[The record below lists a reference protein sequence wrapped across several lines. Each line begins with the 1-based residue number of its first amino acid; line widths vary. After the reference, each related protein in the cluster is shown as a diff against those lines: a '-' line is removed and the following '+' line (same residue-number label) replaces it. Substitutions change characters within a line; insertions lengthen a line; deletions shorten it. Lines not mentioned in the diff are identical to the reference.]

1 MTSCSVISHNTGI
14 LTSFYELKINLR
26 KDEAAAALISDAN
39 KFLEKQEMAGKR
51 DQGMS
56 IPLLMQNKV
65 PEGFEEEEGALKVDV
80 RPESSKLEDYDE
92 VPVGEFYHLWRNRY
106 AISVK
111 MTSSTFISEQ
121 FGIAMLRGMGFK
133 EEEGIG
139 KTKQK
144 IDQIKIEVRPKG
156 LGLGAIPVKKKIE
169 AVKAD
174 AKDQVLTVS
183 KSWILISWNLCI

>member
-1 MTSCSVISHNTGI
+1 
-14 LTSFYELKINLR
+14 
-26 KDEAAAALISDAN
+26 
-39 KFLEKQEMAGKR
+39 
-51 DQGMS
+51 
-56 IPLLMQNKV
+56 
-65 PEGFEEEEGALKVDV
+65 
-80 RPESSKLEDYDE
+80 
-92 VPVGEFYHLWRNRY
+92 
-106 AISVK
+106 
-111 MTSSTFISEQ
+111 
-121 FGIAMLRGMGFK
+121 MLRGMGFK

-183 KSWILISWNLCI
+183 EIAGF